1 MPYMIMQHETDPAET
16 IRTEMG
22 DISSVEVFNNQ
33 VLVAVYIRPQKTKSG
48 IILTSQTTDEDRYQS
63 KVGLVVKMGS
73 QAFKDSTGQWFS
85 GLKIKEGDW
94 IVFRPSDGWS
104 ITVNNVLCRMIDDV
118 NIKGRIDQPDRVW

>member
-1 MPYMIMQHETDPAET
+1 MPFMTMQHETDPAET

-63 KVGLVVKMGS
+63 KVGLVVKMGP
-73 QAFKDSTGQWFS
+73 QAFQDNSGQWFS
-85 GLKIKEGDW
+85 GLEIKEGDW